1 MYSNELIAGY
11 NKAGKIPS
19 DVTHRYYW
27 DCKKKYSKKKIQH
40 PCEGDEFIPEIIRG
54 KHFNSWIEIA
64 SELGYVE

>member
-1 MYSNELIAGY
+1 MAT
-11 NKAGKIPS
+11 S
-19 DVTHRYYW
+19 DYMP
-27 DCKKKYSKKKIQH
+27 KKKIQH